1 MSATSFDLI
10 PESYRVQQRTKKRL
24 RIMSAGAL
32 AIGLACVSVWGY
44 LSWLTSS
51 LNTEIAELERKQTL
65 SRQQQT
71 QLAALNDDLAGLQR
85 RWHLLEGL
93 RSGMPAATVM
103 SSVENA
109 LPADEVWF
117 TQWRFLRAGIV
128 TEKQPDPQPP
138 SYFIRLDS
146 AEPIDAWRALTHM
159 RISGQARDHA
169 ALSDFARALLNQ
181 PGVADVAVQRT
192 STKQARSDE
201 PRLINFE
208 LAVHIRAD
216 VSNT

>member
-10 PESYRVQQRTKKRL
+10 PDSYRARQQSGKRL
-24 RIMSAGAL
+24 RAFSACAL
-32 AIGLACVSVWGY
+32 FIGLCCVGAWGY
-44 LSWLTSS
+44 LSWMTSS
-51 LNTEIAELERKQTL
+51 LNSDIAELERKQTL
-65 SRQQQT
+65 SRQQQS
-71 QLAALNDDLAGLQR
+71 QLASLNDELANLQQ

-93 RSGMPAATVM
+93 RSGMPAAMVM
-103 SSVENA
+103 TSVENA

-117 TQWRFLRAGIV
+117 TEWRFLRAGIV
-128 TEKQPDPQPP
+128 TDKQPDPQPP

-146 AEPIDAWRALTHM
+146 AEPIDEWRALTHM

-169 ALSDFARALLNQ
+169 ALSDFARALLSQ

-192 STKQARSDE
+192 STKQARLDE

-208 LAVHIRAD
+208 LAVHIRAE
-216 VSNT
+216 VGNT